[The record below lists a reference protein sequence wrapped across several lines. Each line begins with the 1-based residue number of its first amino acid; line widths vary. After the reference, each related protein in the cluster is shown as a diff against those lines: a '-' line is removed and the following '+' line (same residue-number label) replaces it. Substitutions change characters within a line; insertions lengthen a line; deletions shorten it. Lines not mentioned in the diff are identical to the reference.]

1 MLKAR
6 MAGEPV
12 KAAERKYN
20 VNVKNNNVELI
31 DKAIGFD
38 IELVDNEQSL
48 PMSEKRKAKY
58 D

>member
-1 MLKAR
+1 